1 MPLNPAGIYYAD
13 NSTNM
18 SIADITAAMADSIGD
33 IINQVV
39 TTAIP
44 PGIVAESAL
53 PGAPSGWLLCRGQAI
68 SRTTY
73 ADLFAA
79 IGTTWG
85 AGDGSTTFNVPDIQ
99 GRVTVGQSVS
109 GTFAAL
115 NNKGG
120 AETVTLTEAQM
131 PSHTHTDAGHVH
143 ASQYPNNTGGGT
155 GYFGGLNNTIQTYQT
170 GVTYNGTL
178 TQTGN
183 ANIQYTGGSQAHTN
197 LQPYIVVNYIIKY

>member
-39 TTAIP
+39 TNAVP

-53 PGAPSGWLLCRGQAI
+53 PGAPAGWLLCRGQAI

-73 ADLFAA
+73 ATLFAA

-85 AGDGSTTFNVPDIQ
+85 AGDGSTTFNLPDIQ

-120 AETVTLTEAQM
+120 VETVTLTEAQM
-131 PSHTHTDAGHVH
+131 PSHTHTDSGHDH
-143 ASQYPNNTGGGT
+143 AQQFPNNSGGGT
-155 GYFGGLNNTIQTYQT
+155 HYFGGLNATIQTYQN
-170 GVTYNGTL
+170 GVQYAGL
-178 TQTGN
+178 DTQHAS
-183 ANIQYTGGSQAHTN
+183 ANIQPTGGGQAHLN
-197 LQPYIVVNYIIKY
+197 LQPFIVVNYIIKY